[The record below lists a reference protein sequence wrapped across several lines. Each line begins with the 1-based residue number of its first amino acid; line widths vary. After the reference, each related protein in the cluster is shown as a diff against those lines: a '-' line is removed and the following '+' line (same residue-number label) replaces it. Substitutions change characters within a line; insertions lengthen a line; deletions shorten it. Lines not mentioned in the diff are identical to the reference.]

1 MLITQ
6 ASPFKVAS
14 YSLDG
19 HKRILEGDLPANIL
33 DPTNGVVQ
41 LEPKLV
47 DSETLADIAN
57 LTSRKS
63 SSVCGDTY
71 GGLLHSALQSSD
83 HTRSVRDAVESQMTQ
98 TFPDT
103 QTGKKLRQVAKLVRS
118 HVQLE
123 AERDTFFVALGGF
136 DAHKDLTESLDANL
150 DQVDRALAGF
160 VEEPRS

>member
-1 MLITQ
+1 MLTTQ

-47 DSETLADIAN
+47 DSETLADITS

-63 SSVCGDTY
+63 SSVFGDTY
-71 GGLLHSALQSSD
+71 GGLLNSALQFSD
-83 HTRSVRDAVESQMTQ
+83 HTGSVLDAVESSQSAIM
-98 TFPDT
+98 
-103 QTGKKLRQVAKLVRS
+103 
-118 HVQLE
+118 
-123 AERDTFFVALGGF
+123 
-136 DAHKDLTESLDANL
+136 
-150 DQVDRALAGF
+150 
-160 VEEPRS
+160 